1 MRDKDE
7 IRSLNTRINSLKFQ
21 IRQMNDFKGENILI
35 KYGLERIKEDIKK
48 KDQEKNKFIN
58 DILPIFDNY
67 NKLITV
73 NHKKYSNISASY
85 NNDLFARMEKDNKYF
100 EDNIYLLEKKTNLL
114 IDNLFQKVNKYL
126 SYNQTGENNLF
137 DINMVK
143 YNLFNIMQELNQ
155 IFEEIKVILDLSS
168 QSIEDEEEET
178 IRNKQMFEILVREV
192 DRIME
197 FVPLAQSIRNNIL
210 GQLGINPLN
219 FPLNTPTLK
228 IILTSMEEVKRKR
241 QTQLRTFLDQIK
253 NKSAKILEKQAEILK
268 AILSAI
274 NIIKNPGQNMNKKE
288 NPLVSLEDLFI
299 TAKENGQNYVKDF
312 EIQVCGNLTKEIN
325 EFKTK
330 LEEDRKKSEDLLSK
344 AKSEFIDQWTKIK
357 CKCCDDILDNANNT
371 LHDFF
376 FPMSEKYQ
384 KFTEITDFLK
394 EKIYIPECNIINFG
408 LINCTDSIKKIKEDV
423 VPLKCIIP
431 IGNKNNDY
439 KDNLDELLVKEAN
452 YIYYNNDKDLSQIY
466 NNVANS
472 IKNIT
477 SNQNLEIIYSVLV
490 VHYNDYSEF
499 EKDSNYLEKFIINC
513 LKTKAAFLF
522 FLAKLEAKEM
532 RSTNKKIKEWINQSN
547 LIKVALEENNYELSS
562 ELCYNLDMVKDG
574 IEVEMEKLTNY
585 KKKLKKKINEQR
597 KQELKAEYFYKMS
610 DVCNSHSIS
619 TDLESIKNAKDE
631 EESRNRLAGS
641 IMDYS
646 ILCLNLDKKLKD
658 KQLKDRE
665 QTEIFGGIKNILD
678 DVFTNI
684 LTEDFGNFM
693 NKLINEKI
701 FKLYL
706 SREKLIGE
714 IDLKYDSSIITE
726 EPDGE
731 KIKKKIGEELEI
743 LMEKNVKK
751 NILKLVGRLVW
762 SFCFER
768 YCPKFYK
775 LMEKDFEI
783 PENFEEYLL
792 ESLNIK

>member
-547 LIKVALEENNYELSS
+547 SIKVALEENNYELSS

-646 ILCLNLDKKLKD
+646 ILCLNLDKKPKD

-701 FKLYL
+701 FELYL

>member
-547 LIKVALEENNYELSS
+547 SIKVALEENNYELSS

-701 FKLYL
+701 FELYL

-743 LMEKNVKK
+743 LMDKNVKK

>member
-67 NKLITV
+67 NKLIAV

-547 LIKVALEENNYELSS
+547 SIKVALEENNYELSS

-743 LMEKNVKK
+743 LMDKNVKK
-751 NILKLVGRLVW
+751 NILKLVGRFVW

>member
-1 MRDKDE
+1 M
-7 IRSLNTRINSLKFQ
+7 
-21 IRQMNDFKGENILI
+21 
-35 KYGLERIKEDIKK
+35 
-48 KDQEKNKFIN
+48 
-58 DILPIFDNY
+58 
-67 NKLITV
+67 
-73 NHKKYSNISASY
+73 
-85 NNDLFARMEKDNKYF
+85 
-100 EDNIYLLEKKTNLL
+100 
-114 IDNLFQKVNKYL
+114 
-126 SYNQTGENNLF
+126 
-137 DINMVK
+137 
-143 YNLFNIMQELNQ
+143 
-155 IFEEIKVILDLSS
+155 
-168 QSIEDEEEET
+168 
-178 IRNKQMFEILVREV
+178 
-192 DRIME
+192 
-197 FVPLAQSIRNNIL
+197 
-210 GQLGINPLN
+210 
-219 FPLNTPTLK
+219 
-228 IILTSMEEVKRKR
+228 
-241 QTQLRTFLDQIK
+241 
-253 NKSAKILEKQAEILK
+253 
-268 AILSAI
+268 
-274 NIIKNPGQNMNKKE
+274 
-288 NPLVSLEDLFI
+288 
-299 TAKENGQNYVKDF
+299 
-312 EIQVCGNLTKEIN
+312 
-325 EFKTK
+325 
-330 LEEDRKKSEDLLSK
+330 EEDRKKSEDLLSK
-344 AKSEFIDQWTKIK
+344 AKLEFIDQWTKIK
-357 CKCCDDILDNANNT
+357 CKCCDDILNNAKNT
-371 LHDFF
+371 LYYFF
-376 FPMSEKYQ
+376 LPMSEKYQ
-384 KFTEITDFLK
+384 KFIEITDFLK

-452 YIYYNNDKDLSQIY
+452 YIYYNNDKDLSDIY

-477 SNQNLEIIYSVLV
+477 GNQNLEIIYSVLV
-490 VHYNDYSEF
+490 AHYNDYSEF

-631 EESRNRLAGS
+631 EECRNRLAGS

-646 ILCLNLDKKLKD
+646 ILCLNLDKKPKD

-701 FKLYL
+701 FELYL

-726 EPDGE
+726 EPNGE

-743 LMEKNVKK
+743 LMDKNVKK
-751 NILKLVGRLVW
+751 NILKLVGRFVW

-768 YCPKFYK
+768 YCHKFYK

>member
-1 MRDKDE
+1 
-7 IRSLNTRINSLKFQ
+7 
-21 IRQMNDFKGENILI
+21 
-35 KYGLERIKEDIKK
+35 
-48 KDQEKNKFIN
+48 
-58 DILPIFDNY
+58 
-67 NKLITV
+67 
-73 NHKKYSNISASY
+73 
-85 NNDLFARMEKDNKYF
+85 
-100 EDNIYLLEKKTNLL
+100 
-114 IDNLFQKVNKYL
+114 
-126 SYNQTGENNLF
+126 
-137 DINMVK
+137 
-143 YNLFNIMQELNQ
+143 
-155 IFEEIKVILDLSS
+155 
-168 QSIEDEEEET
+168 
-178 IRNKQMFEILVREV
+178 MFEILVREV

-547 LIKVALEENNYELSS
+547 SIKVALEENNYELSS

-701 FKLYL
+701 FELYL

-743 LMEKNVKK
+743 LMDKNVKK
-751 NILKLVGRLVW
+751 NILKLVGRFVW
-762 SFCFER
+762 SFCFQR